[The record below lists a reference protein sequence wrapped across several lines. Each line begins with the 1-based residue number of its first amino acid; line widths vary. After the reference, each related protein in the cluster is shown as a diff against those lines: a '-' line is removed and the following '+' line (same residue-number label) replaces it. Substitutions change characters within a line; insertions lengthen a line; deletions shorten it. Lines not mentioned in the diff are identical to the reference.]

1 MTGIHKRVHQAEI
14 KKYEKLTAEEK
25 LELGRLGRVKN
36 ETEEVL
42 AKTEAGVKMMEAES
56 LVLRGQV
63 EKADQEK
70 RELEEVIL
78 NLMRDQ
84 VSTERSAS
92 LTDRMVKEVQQVIK
106 EMETNQGETSKP
118 PASMKTILLVRSGLA
133 KHKIFD
139 IRNDVNEFQIL

>member
-1 MTGIHKRVHQAEI
+1 MTGIHKRVHKLGIKNQAEI

-42 AKTEAGVKMMEAES
+42 AKTEAGVKAMEAES

-70 RELEEVIL
+70 RALEEVIL

-92 LTDRMVKEVQQVIK
+92 WTDKRVKEVQHVIK
-106 EMETNQGETSKP
+106 VCIDELCAG
-118 PASMKTILLVRSGLA
+118 ARRRGA
-133 KHKIFD
+133 
-139 IRNDVNEFQIL
+139 